1 MNITIIIPTRNRF
14 DELKRL
20 IFYYK
25 DQKFTGN
32 IFLVDSSQ
40 IKVFRKTKKYLK
52 NLKCKKIKHFRYVG
66 RPFECTKFVTN
77 KIKTKY
83 VCWSGDDDFY
93 IVNGIKKSIN
103 ILEKNREIDALNGL
117 SIVTKFSKKNSLNY
131 IKYSIYDNFK
141 SSNPKSINRLIK
153 ILNNYKVPIFSIF
166 RTKNFTQVMKYVPS
180 RSNRK
185 LCPTRIIHDE
195 YLESFLITYFNKIY
209 YFNFPFLIR
218 TVPDKKYA
226 SSSVENLNKNSNFT
240 FEQKKSV
247 TYLEKTLGKLLKNE
261 KDKKLFSKNLKVFFD
276 KFNKKKIDLIFFK
289 FLKMQIRKYYIT
301 LFTKNFDYF
310 FKIINNI
317 KNYKLV

>member
-40 IKVFRKTKKYLK
+40 IKIFKKTKNFLK
-52 NLKCKKIKHFRYVG
+52 NFKNKKIKHFRYIG

-93 IVNGIKKSIN
+93 IVNGIKKSIK

-117 SIVTKFSKKNSLNY
+117 SIVTKFTKKNSLNY
-131 IKYSIYDNFK
+131 FRYSIYDNFK
-141 SSNPKSINRLIK
+141 SSNSESINRLIK

-166 RTKNFTQVMKYVPS
+166 RKKNFTQVMKYVPS

-195 YLESFLITYFNKIY
+195 YLESFLIAFFNKIY
-209 YFNFPFLIR
+209 YFNFPLLIR

-226 SSSVENLNKNSNFT
+226 SPSVENLNKSSQFN

-247 TYLEKTLGKLLKNE
+247 IFLESTINKLLK
-261 KDKKLFSKNLKVFFD
+261 KDKDQNLFSTNLKIFFN
-276 KFNKKKIDLIFFK
+276 KFNKRKINFIFFLY
-289 FLKMQIRKYYIT
+289 LKMQIRKIYFK
-301 LFTKNFDYF
+301 LFSKNF
-310 FKIINNI
+310 KIFYKILNSI
-317 KNYKLV
+317 KE

>member
-40 IKVFRKTKKYLK
+40 IKVFKKTKKFLK
-52 NLKCKKIKHFRYVG
+52 NFKDKKIKHFRYVG

-93 IVNGIKKSIN
+93 IVNGIKKSIK
-103 ILEKNREIDALNGL
+103 ILERNREIGALNGL
-117 SIVTKFSKKNSLNY
+117 SIVTKLTKRNSLNFMSW
-131 IKYSIYDNFK
+131 SIYDNFE

-166 RTKNFTQVMKYVPS
+166 RTKNFTRIMRYIPG
-180 RSNRK
+180 RSDRK

-195 YLESFLITYFNKIY
+195 YLESFLITHFNKIY

-226 SSSVENLNKNSNFT
+226 TQSVENLKKNSRFNF
-240 FEQKKSV
+240 ERQKSII
-247 TYLEKTLGKLLKNE
+247 YLKNIFNKLLKNDE
-261 KDKKLFSKNLKVFFD
+261 DKKLFSNNLEIFFD
-276 KFNKKKIDLIFFK
+276 KINKKKINFIFFK
-289 FLKMQIRKYYIT
+289 FLNMQTRKCYIK
-301 LFTKNFDYF
+301 LFTKNIDYF
-310 FKIINNI
+310 LKIINNI
-317 KNYKLV
+317 KN

>member
-40 IKVFRKTKKYLK
+40 IKIFKKTKNFLK
-52 NLKCKKIKHFRYVG
+52 NFKNKKIKHFRYIG

-93 IVNGIKKSIN
+93 IVNAIKKSIK
-103 ILEKNREIDALNGL
+103 ILERNREIDALNGL
-117 SIVTKFSKKNSLNY
+117 SIVTKLTKRNSLNFMSW
-131 IKYSIYDNFK
+131 SIYDNFE

-166 RTKNFTQVMKYVPS
+166 RTKNFKQIMRYIPG
-180 RSNRK
+180 RSDRK

-195 YLESFLITYFNKIY
+195 YLESFLITHFNKIY

-226 SSSVENLNKNSNFT
+226 TQSVVNLKKNSRFNF
-240 FEQKKSV
+240 ERQKSII
-247 TYLEKTLGKLLKNE
+247 YLKNILNKLLKNDE
-261 KDKKLFSKNLKVFFD
+261 DKKLFSNNLEIFFD
-276 KFNKKKIDLIFFK
+276 KINKKKINFIFFK
-289 FLKMQIRKYYIT
+289 FLNMQTRKYYIK
-301 LFTKNFDYF
+301 LFTKNIDYF
-310 FKIINNI
+310 LKIINNI
-317 KNYKLV
+317 KN

>member
-40 IKVFRKTKKYLK
+40 IKVFKKTKNFLK
-52 NLKCKKIKHFRYVG
+52 NFKNKKIKHFRYIG

-93 IVNGIKKSIN
+93 IVDGIKKSIK

-117 SIVTKFSKKNSLNY
+117 SIVTKFTKKNSLNY
-131 IKYSIYDNFK
+131 IRYSIYDNFK
-141 SSNPKSINRLIK
+141 SSNSESINRLIK

-166 RTKNFTQVMKYVPS
+166 RKKNFIQVMKYVPS

-195 YLESFLITYFNKIY
+195 YLESFLIAYFNKIY

-226 SSSVENLNKNSNFT
+226 SPSVKNLNSSQFN

-247 TYLEKTLGKLLKNE
+247 IFLESTINKLLKKNE
-261 KDKKLFSKNLKVFFD
+261 DQKLFSTNLKIFFN
-276 KFNKKKIDLIFFK
+276 KFNKRKINFIFFLY
-289 FLKMQIRKYYIT
+289 LKMQIRKIYFK
-301 LFTKNFDYF
+301 LFSKNF
-310 FKIINNI
+310 KIFYKVINSI
-317 KNYKLV
+317 KE